1 MIKEITHNQWS
12 EYRYLLDQELVEKL
26 IVRVDDKEFVWAT
39 YTNALGKFF
48 APFNE
53 DVLECLE
60 EDEGVLILVYK
71 QTAIY
76 PIKDLIE
83 PMAINN
89 LAFPQLEIQVYTQ
102 LEKQLGFGRRD
113 ELATQFVVVYK
124 ILSEITTKQ
133 IPLDISL
140 FYFCLFV

>member
-1 MIKEITHNQWS
+1 MIKEITCNQWS
-12 EYRYLLDQELVEKL
+12 EYRYPVDQELVEKL

-39 YTNALGKFF
+39 YADALGKLF
-48 APFNE
+48 AAFNE
-53 DVLECLE
+53 DVLDYLE
-60 EDEGVLILVYK
+60 EDVVVLILVYK

-83 PMAINN
+83 PMAINS
-89 LAFPQLEIQVYTQ
+89 LAFPQLETQAYTQ

-140 FYFCLFV
+140 SYYCLFV